1 MKLGLGSYAFR
12 WSIGIG
18 DKQPPKPMTA
28 MEVLEIAHGHGLSV
42 VQYAD
47 NLPLDR
53 LSPDEHRAL
62 KARAD
67 SYGCLLYTSPSPRDS

>member
-12 WSIGIG
+12 WSIGIK
-18 DKQPPKPMTA
+18 DLQPVRPMTA
-28 MEVLEIAHGHGLSV
+28 MEVLEIAHAHGLSV

-53 LSPDEHRAL
+53 LTPAQQLAL
-62 KARAD
+62 RERAD
-67 SYGCLLYTSPSPRDS
+67 SYGMALELGTQSFD